1 MVLVGDRGMITEARI
16 ETLLRPAGLDWITA
30 LRAPTIKTLLDQGAF
45 QLSLFDERDLAEV
58 TSPAFPDERLVVC
71 RNPLLAGERARKRQD
86 LLAATEADLARVAK
100 AVTRQRKPLL
110 GADQIGLAAGA
121 VLNRHKMAKH
131 FTLTITE
138 DHFAFVRN
146 QASIEAGSQL
156 DGIYVIR
163 TTLAADDLAA
173 PEVVRSYKDL
183 SRAERA
189 FRSLKTVDLEIR
201 PIHHRLPDRVR
212 AHVLLCML
220 AYYVE
225 WHMRQVL
232 APVLFDDHQRDAA
245 AARTSIVAPAQR
257 STAAPQGGQQSHR
270 GRPACAQLSIPA
282 RRTRHI
288 HPATRWR
295 LRAARKTT
303 SCSIRK

>member
-1 MVLVGDRGMITEARI
+1 MLQR
-16 ETLLRPAGLDWITA
+16 
-30 LRAPTIKTLLDQGAF
+30 
-45 QLSLFDERDLAEV
+45 
-58 TSPAFPDERLVVC
+58 VVC

-146 QASIEAGSQL
+146 QASIEAESQL

-163 TTLAADDLAA
+163 TNLAADDLAA

-232 APVLFDDHQRDAA
+232 APVLFDAINAMKPPPPAPRLSHRHSAQRQR
-245 AARTSIVAPAQR
+245 AARRPTKSPR
-257 STAAPQGGQQSHR
+257 TACLCSAFNPCSPNSPH
-270 GRPACAQLSIPA
+270 S
-282 RRTRHI
+282 
-288 HPATRWR
+288 PATRWP
-295 LRAARKTT
+295 LRAAQKTT